1 MFRLDIGKCFFSKRE
16 VMHWYR
22 LPRYVLESP
31 SLEVFK
37 NLRDEA
43 LKDVVGGHGGVRS
56 TVGLEDLRGLFQP

>member
-1 MFRLDIGKCFFSKRE
+1 
-16 VMHWYR
+16 MHWYR

-37 NLRDEA
+37 NLTDEA